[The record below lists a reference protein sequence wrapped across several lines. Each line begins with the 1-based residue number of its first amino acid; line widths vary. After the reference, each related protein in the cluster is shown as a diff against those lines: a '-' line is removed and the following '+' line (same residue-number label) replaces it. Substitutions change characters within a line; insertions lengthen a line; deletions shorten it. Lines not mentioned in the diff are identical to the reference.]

1 MAEQISNDRIT
12 LGELLLS
19 ASKMSDALR
28 VDTKKTVVISCSI
41 ANNATAPEKVI
52 ATEQY
57 TEILFRALVSRV
69 AKTRWR
75 FEAFRGPGGRPPAGI
90 VDAIAMRKD
99 HRKAKGGSR
108 GDRFQFILVQM
119 KGGNAPRPTDK
130 DKERLRRAKAYYAA
144 KEVVLFEWRPNK
156 GAQFSVLNGSEWKE
170 STAEKIFG

>member
-19 ASKMSDALR
+19 TSKMSDALR
-28 VDTKKTVVISCSI
+28 LDTKKTLVMSCSI
-41 ANNATAPEKVI
+41 STNATPPDKVI

-69 AKTRWR
+69 AKLRWR

-99 HRKAKGGSR
+99 HRRAKDGNR
-108 GDRFQFILVQM
+108 GDRFEFILVQM
-119 KGGNAPRPTDK
+119 KGGSAPKPTSK
-130 DKERLRRAKAYYAA
+130 DKERLRRAKAYYKA
-144 KEVVLFEWRPNK
+144 KEVVLFEWRPNRGVTFSILK
-156 GAQFSVLNGSEWKE
+156 GNDWKE
-170 STAEKIFG
+170 RTAEEIFG

>member
-1 MAEQISNDRIT
+1 MAEQIGNDRIT

-28 VDTKKTVVISCSI
+28 LDTKKTLVMSCSV
-41 ANNATAPEKVI
+41 ATNVTAPEKVI

-57 TEILFRALVSRV
+57 TEILFRAWVSRV

-75 FEAFRGPGGRPPAGI
+75 FEAFRGPGDRPPAGI

-99 HRKAKGGSR
+99 HRKANDGNR
-108 GDRFQFILVQM
+108 GDRFEFISVQM
-119 KGGNAPRPTDK
+119 KGGNALMPTDK
-130 DKERLRRAKAYYAA
+130 DKKRLRRAKAYCAA

-156 GAQFSVLNGSEWKE
+156 GAKFSVLKGDDWKE
-170 STAEKIFG
+170 STAEEIFG